1 MGLWLAY
8 PAPKVPRSPT
18 TTQSLLNPSI
28 LWTMCISRSRWL
40 QFHLEYI
47 NLIRCQSS
55 KSLFPSPPVIFS
67 LTEAQLRQRLARYL
81 TTQANSSQGIFCR
94 ETLARTRAKPSSRRL
109 SNWVHRRRERPLRRL
124 WLFIIYSRTTGK
136 SFSRRRS

>member
-1 MGLWLAY
+1 MELWLAY
-8 PAPKVPRSPT
+8 PVPKVPRSPT
-18 TTQSLLNPSI
+18 MTQNLLNPSI

-40 QFHLEYI
+40 QCHLEYI

-55 KSLFPSPPVIFS
+55 KSLSPSHPVIFS

-81 TTQANSSQGIFCR
+81 TTQAKSSQEIFCR
-94 ETLARTRAKPSSRRL
+94 ETLARTTAKPSSRRL
-109 SNWVHRRRERPLRRL
+109 SNWVHRGRERHHRRL
-124 WLFIIYSRTTGK
+124 WLFTIFSRITGK